1 MPNRY
6 RLMRWISAA
15 SLLGVVAVTVQG
27 QRQVADDNQLIPP
40 TFRTEANYVRVD
52 VFVTRDGEPVTDLRP
67 EEVQILDE
75 GVLQEITQFEYIR
88 IRGHVPQEAR
98 REPNTVAESRE
109 MLRDPR
115 ARVFVLFL
123 DTRHVD
129 VANSRRISQ
138 PLIDSLD
145 ALLGVDDLVGVMTSD
160 MSAADVAFARKTISL
175 QRMLEQEWWGE
186 RNRLVTT
193 DPVEEQYQ
201 ICYPP
206 QPGETVSVVAKAL
219 IERRREKMTLDALG
233 DLVRFLRGVR
243 EERKAILVITEGWR
257 LLRPSRGL
265 FEREPPPRI
274 PPPAFDPGTGR
285 LTIEE
290 LTSDPV
296 RRSDCDRDL
305 RALAMADNEQQ
316 FRFMLDEANR
326 ANASFYPVAPSGLA
340 VFDSP
345 IGPDPLVSLA
355 EDRAQLRARQSSLRT
370 LADRTDGLA
379 IVNTNNITQNLQR
392 AVEDLSSYY
401 LLGYYA
407 AGVKMDGKF
416 HDVRVRVSRP
426 GVAVRARRGY
436 LASSRDEMLAD
447 VSAVDSGGGSSPA
460 EAARTRAIE
469 RAVGSLAGFAR
480 ELPLRIQASASWTAA
495 GTATFQVVGN
505 VSRDDEWA
513 NGADVD
519 VTLSMSDGETLS
531 TQQVSL
537 QAGTRHFDTTL
548 GPDGPAIPGDY
559 TVRVSAR
566 GRTASSLPTSDV
578 VGISLPDAPDGAGVR
593 FFRRGPSTGNRE
605 VATADLRFSRRER
618 LRIDVPAQ
626 KGAMPS
632 ATLLDRTGAELP
644 IPVETSVRDAGDG
657 TGWVTAELV
666 LAPLARG
673 DYVIEISGARPSE
686 GSAETHHIWTAFRVV
701 R

>member
-243 EERKAILVITEGWR
+243 EERKAILVITEGW
-257 LLRPSRGL
+257 
-265 FEREPPPRI
+265 
-274 PPPAFDPGTGR
+274 
-285 LTIEE
+285 
-290 LTSDPV
+290 
-296 RRSDCDRDL
+296 
-305 RALAMADNEQQ
+305 
-316 FRFMLDEANR
+316 
-326 ANASFYPVAPSGLA
+326 
-340 VFDSP
+340 
-345 IGPDPLVSLA
+345 
-355 EDRAQLRARQSSLRT
+355 
-370 LADRTDGLA
+370 
-379 IVNTNNITQNLQR
+379 
-392 AVEDLSSYY
+392 
-401 LLGYYA
+401 A
-407 AGVKMDGKF
+407 A
-416 HDVRVRVSRP
+416 
-426 GVAVRARRGY
+426 
-436 LASSRDEMLAD
+436 
-447 VSAVDSGGGSSPA
+447 
-460 EAARTRAIE
+460 
-469 RAVGSLAGFAR
+469 
-480 ELPLRIQASASWTAA
+480 ASA
-495 GTATFQVVGN
+495 Q
-505 VSRDDEWA
+505 
-513 NGADVD
+513 
-519 VTLSMSDGETLS
+519 
-531 TQQVSL
+531 
-537 QAGTRHFDTTL
+537 
-548 GPDGPAIPGDY
+548 
-559 TVRVSAR
+559 
-566 GRTASSLPTSDV
+566 
-578 VGISLPDAPDGAGVR
+578 
-593 FFRRGPSTGNRE
+593 
-605 VATADLRFSRRER
+605 
-618 LRIDVPAQ
+618 
-626 KGAMPS
+626 
-632 ATLLDRTGAELP
+632 
-644 IPVETSVRDAGDG
+644 
-657 TGWVTAELV
+657 
-666 LAPLARG
+666 
-673 DYVIEISGARPSE
+673 
-686 GSAETHHIWTAFRVV
+686 
-701 R
+701 

>member
-1 MPNRY
+1 
-6 RLMRWISAA
+6 
-15 SLLGVVAVTVQG
+15 
-27 QRQVADDNQLIPP
+27 
-40 TFRTEANYVRVD
+40 
-52 VFVTRDGEPVTDLRP
+52 
-67 EEVQILDE
+67 
-75 GVLQEITQFEYIR
+75 
-88 IRGHVPQEAR
+88 
-98 REPNTVAESRE
+98 
-109 MLRDPR
+109 
-115 ARVFVLFL
+115 
-123 DTRHVD
+123 
-129 VANSRRISQ
+129 
-138 PLIDSLD
+138 
-145 ALLGVDDLVGVMTSD
+145 
-160 MSAADVAFARKTISL
+160 
-175 QRMLEQEWWGE
+175 
-186 RNRLVTT
+186 
-193 DPVEEQYQ
+193 
-201 ICYPP
+201 
-206 QPGETVSVVAKAL
+206 
-219 IERRREKMTLDALG
+219 
-233 DLVRFLRGVR
+233 
-243 EERKAILVITEGWR
+243 
-257 LLRPSRGL
+257 
-265 FEREPPPRI
+265 
-274 PPPAFDPGTGR
+274 
-285 LTIEE
+285 
-290 LTSDPV
+290 
-296 RRSDCDRDL
+296 
-305 RALAMADNEQQ
+305 MADNEQQ

-436 LASSRDEMLAD
+436 LASSRGEMLAA

-460 EAARTRAIE
+460 EAARDACDRASRRVPRGI
-469 RAVGSLAGFAR
+469 RARGFPCASRHRRVGRLQAPRPFRSSATSAGMT
-480 ELPLRIQASASWTAA
+480 S
-495 GTATFQVVGN
+495 G
-505 VSRDDEWA
+505 A

-618 LRIDVPAQ
+618 LRIDVPAPEGRYALGDAAGPDRG
-626 KGAMPS
+626 GASDTRPRLPYVMPW
-632 ATLLDRTGAELP
+632 T
-644 IPVETSVRDAGDG
+644 
-657 TGWVTAELV
+657 
-666 LAPLARG
+666 ARG
-673 DYVIEISGARPSE
+673 G
-686 GSAETHHIWTAFRVV
+686 
-701 R
+701 